1 MEFIPRS
8 RLSPGDILEYGAD
21 LVILATGAHWV
32 RDGLNSLTH
41 EPVPVAE
48 SALDTVFTP
57 EQIMLEG
64 REPAGDSVLVVDAE
78 GYYLGVSLSERFA
91 RMGKNVTLVTPFSDA
106 APFTFYTLEGPRIVK
121 QLYDLNIR
129 LLTQH
134 FVREVR
140 PGGVDVYNVYT
151 PDAVLT
157 EQADSVVFITQRR
170 SNDSLYREL
179 NDDQATDTRRDCGI
193 TAIYRIGDCVAPR
206 LIADAIFDGHRLARE
221 IDSEDPAKPLPF
233 IRERRLL
240 GDDEDRYDAVID
252 GARTGL
258 VPRSSRLLV

>member
-1 MEFIPRS
+1 MRWIPELPGLGEWARIVNYRKIQIDKLPNVEFIPRS
-8 RLSPGDILEYGAD
+8 RLGSGDILEYGAD
-21 LVILATGAHWV
+21 LVILATGAQWV

-129 LLTQH
+129 VLTQH

-179 NDDQATDTRRDCGI
+179 NDDQATEHQARLRDHS
-193 TAIYRIGDCVAPR
+193 D
-206 LIADAIFDGHRLARE
+206 
-221 IDSEDPAKPLPF
+221 LP
-233 IRERRLL
+233 
-240 GDDEDRYDAVID
+240 DW
-252 GARTGL
+252 
-258 VPRSSRLLV
+258 